1 MPAKTIIGFIITGI
15 FGVIFLLFFFAWGG
29 SLMVGAVGTAIC
41 LLLYALITLT
51 PLSRSVIRIAHRREP
66 SNDRVFNALLVA
78 VSLYYAVLRIAAQ
91 IAGLFLLICRLI
103 ISLVMLI
110 CTRCWKSAYVSF
122 YLSQLPL
129 KIFMVLSSPFEALI
143 EWLIKKIDFNSVAQV
158 YES

>member
-1 MPAKTIIGFIITGI
+1 
-15 FGVIFLLFFFAWGG
+15 
-29 SLMVGAVGTAIC
+29 MVGSAGTAIS

-51 PLSRSVIRIAHRREP
+51 PLSRFVIRIAHRREP
-66 SNDRVFNALLVA
+66 SNYRAFNALLVA
-78 VSLYYAVLRIAAQ
+78 VSPYYTVLRIAAQ

-110 CTRCWKSAYVSF
+110 CTRCWDSAYISF

-143 EWLIKKIDFNSVAQV
+143 EWLIKKIDFNSVTRV
-158 YES
+158 YEP